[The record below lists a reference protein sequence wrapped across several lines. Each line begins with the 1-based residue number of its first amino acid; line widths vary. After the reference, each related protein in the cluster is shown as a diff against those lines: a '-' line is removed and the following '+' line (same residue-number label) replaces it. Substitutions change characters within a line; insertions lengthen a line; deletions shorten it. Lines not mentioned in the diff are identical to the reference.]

1 MSVGLLALLDDV
13 ALLADD
19 MAMATKAATQKT
31 AGILGD
37 DIAVSAEKS
46 TGFKQDRE
54 LMIIWQIIK
63 GSLKN
68 KMIILPIVFILSVF
82 IPKAIPILLILG
94 AFYLVFEGIEKIEE
108 YIHDKLTND
117 KEKEEGKEALK
128 SSTKENVLEI
138 EKEKI
143 KSAITTDFVL
153 SVEIIVIA
161 LNAVLDKSLAV
172 QIASVGAV
180 ALIATFGVYGLVAA
194 LVRLDNVGFYFIK
207 KEKVALGNF
216 LVALLPKIIKVI
228 AIIGTAAMLLV
239 GGEILLHNVPVI
251 HHNFEDSL
259 TNGLFVG
266 IIAGIATLIIVKATV
281 FIKQKVSKQQ
291 G

>member
-54 LMIIWQIIK
+54 LIIIWQIIK

-68 KMIILPIVFILSVF
+68 KLIILPIVFILSIF
-82 IPKAIPILLILG
+82 FPKAIPFLLIFG
-94 AFYLVFEGIEKIEE
+94 AFYLVYEGVEKIEE
-108 YIHDKLTND
+108 YIHDKLT
-117 KEKEEGKEALK
+117 KEDQKAQHKKELK
-128 SSTKENVLEI
+128 AATNENILEV
-138 EKEKI
+138 ERQKI

-161 LNAVLDKSLAV
+161 LNAVLDKSLPI
-172 QIASVGAV
+172 QIGSVAAV
-180 ALIATFGVYGLVAA
+180 ALIATFGVYGLVAG
-194 LVRLDNVGFYFIK
+194 LVRLDNIGFYFIK
-207 KEKVALGNF
+207 KGKESFGNF
-216 LVALLPKIIKVI
+216 LVALLPKIIKLI
-228 AIIGTAAMLLV
+228 AVIGTVAMLLV
-239 GGEILLHNVPVI
+239 GGEILLHNVPFI
-251 HHNFEDSL
+251 HHNLEDSL

-266 IIAGIATLIIVKATV
+266 IIAGIATLIIVKTV
-281 FIKQKVSKQQ
+281 MFIKQKVS
-291 G
+291 